1 MSAELNDAARAKANV
16 EAQLAEY
23 RAASDDKQRREM
35 DELKKSKEE
44 DLERL
49 RRMYEEHLNGLKGEI
64 NILLEENE
72 KVKMFHDKLENENR
86 RYKSDL
92 SEISSDYDKALKESV
107 RWEKEASNLKSELNN
122 VCDENDNYAR
132 HCEALEDK
140 HNRVT
145 NDLDRMT
152 TQYERAQTENTRL
165 EKELQAYDDL
175 VKKLDEIQE
184 ERTLESRYTEALVKQ
199 RDNMNA
205 IIESTQQETEEM
217 KSMIQKLS
225 ESNKQYVEIEKE
237 FNLQDASAVREAL
250 TKVDTVKERLEVLT
264 RERERYNATI
274 KALKIDLT
282 MLHGA
287 DAGNETSLQEH
298 MRLLNDKWESNETR
312 LKQADKVKSEL
323 NESIQLLEE
332 NSKERENMK
341 KEHNVKVSKLE
352 RDLKE
357 AQASL
362 IGMER
367 DHAKES
373 SKQSEKVTRLEQ
385 DLAEAQTV
393 LVKMERD
400 LLNLKKVETE
410 NRDLESL
417 KADAIIEATKK
428 KKLEDELGKLEE
440 SNKDL
445 QAKLDTAYFN
455 LEETQRTLSSL
466 RQDHEDEMQKFET
479 ELSKISNQKGI
490 IESQETE
497 IRRLKDKLSR
507 SKRSQSQD
515 MEDAQNE
522 VAESYKLQ
530 IRMLEEKYDNQ
541 ERRNSQRIVELERAL
556 KEQKESLE
564 QKSMAE
570 VKRRGEFAKQRQ
582 ELEILRS
589 KERHLETHINQ
600 LEEHISKVVADY
612 ENKLQ
617 SSGRTVCSNDY
628 SNSEEIKAMRKQV
641 RELEKKLE
649 VSSAAMKQLGKS
661 SLLMEKENARLKS
674 DKNEL
679 KSKLKKLV
687 DCAEKF
693 GPK

>member
-1 MSAELNDAARAKANV
+1 
-16 EAQLAEY
+16 
-23 RAASDDKQRREM
+23 
-35 DELKKSKEE
+35 
-44 DLERL
+44 
-49 RRMYEEHLNGLKGEI
+49 
-64 NILLEENE
+64 
-72 KVKMFHDKLENENR
+72 
-86 RYKSDL
+86 
-92 SEISSDYDKALKESV
+92 
-107 RWEKEASNLKSELNN
+107 
-122 VCDENDNYAR
+122 
-132 HCEALEDK
+132 
-140 HNRVT
+140 
-145 NDLDRMT
+145 
-152 TQYERAQTENTRL
+152 
-165 EKELQAYDDL
+165 
-175 VKKLDEIQE
+175 
-184 ERTLESRYTEALVKQ
+184 
-199 RDNMNA
+199 MNA

-341 KEHNVKVSKLE
+341 KEHNVKVGKLE

-428 KKLEDELGKLEE
+428 KKLEDELEKLEE
-440 SNKDL
+440 TNKDL